1 MTSPGLITIP
11 GFASEREGVRHFF
24 GTRHQPT
31 DPTSGD
37 DQFRV
42 VSVTQVHGTDVL
54 VLDRPV
60 ALDEPISGEWDA
72 LLTNQPGLFLA
83 VRTADCVPLL
93 LYDRQRRVV
102 GALHAGWR
110 GAVAGIVPKAVAV
123 MREAFGCDPETVH
136 VAIGPS
142 AGACCYEVDEAV
154 LTPLRTGFPEW
165 RAVARER
172 GPANALLDLR
182 ELVRRQAMGAGVR
195 EEAIRTVGVC
205 TICHDDL
212 FYSYRREGR
221 VNGTMVSGIGR
232 LGRSQ
237 RKR

>member
-1 MTSPGLITIP
+1 MILPGLITIP

-24 GTRHQPT
+24 GTRRQPT
-31 DPTSGD
+31 DPAVGD
-37 DQFRV
+37 DRFRV

-54 VLDRPV
+54 VLDRPI
-60 ALDEPISGEWDA
+60 ALDEPISGEWDV

-93 LYDRQRRVV
+93 LHDRQRSVV

-110 GAVAGIVPKAVAV
+110 GAVAGIVPKALAV
-123 MREAFGCDPETVH
+123 MRETFGCDPKTVH

-165 RAVARER
+165 RAVVRET
-172 GPANALLDLR
+172 GPARALLDLR
-182 ELVRRQAMGAGVR
+182 ELVRRQALGAGVR
-195 EEAIRTVGVC
+195 DEAIQTVGVC

-232 LGRSQ
+232 LGRKQ